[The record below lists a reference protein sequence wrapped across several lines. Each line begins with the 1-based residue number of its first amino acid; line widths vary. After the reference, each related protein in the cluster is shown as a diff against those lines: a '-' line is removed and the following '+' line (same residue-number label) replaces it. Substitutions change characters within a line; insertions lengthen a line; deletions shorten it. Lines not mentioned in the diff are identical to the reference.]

1 MFKALAKLFTH
12 FFMIVTYDSS
22 VKWMLPFIAQPSFI
36 FQIHMKSFLIKNVF
50 YFLSNLFLFFIVK
63 FLLECSW
70 FIMLC

>member
-12 FFMIVTYDSS
+12 FFMFVSYDSS
-22 VKWMLPFIAQPSFI
+22 VKWMLPFIPQPSFI

-50 YFLSNLFLFFIVK
+50 YFLSNLFLFFIFK